1 MSKRTST
8 APTGERQERIWLAI
22 VVIAFFVF
30 MLAPI
35 LIVVAVSFTEVDYVA
50 FPIEG
55 FSFRWF
61 YRIIEYEPFLDALI
75 VTIQVALLSTV
86 LAGAI
91 GVPAALAL
99 VRSRSRY
106 AQALMTFLL
115 SPLSM
120 PMIVLGLGLLFYLSW
135 LGLGIS
141 MTSLVIAHAVV
152 GLPYITRT
160 VAGVYRGVSRDL
172 EESAAILGANRW
184 QVFRRVTLPQIKPG
198 IFAGAMFSILIS
210 VDNLPISYFF
220 GSTDT
225 DTLPVVMLSYLEHQF
240 DPSIAALS
248 TVQLILAV
256 GGLLIVERFY
266 GLRHMGAPA

>member
-1 MSKRTST
+1 MS
-8 APTGERQERIWLAI
+8 APPTGERAERWVLAAFT
-22 VVIAFFVF
+22 VAFFVF

-35 LIVVAVSFTEVDYVA
+35 LIVVVVSFTSVTYVA

-55 FSFRWF
+55 FSFKWF
-61 YRIIEYEPFLDALI
+61 YRIVEYEPFLDALI
-75 VTIQVALLSTV
+75 VTVEVALVST
-86 LAGAI
+86 LFASLL

-99 VRSRSRY
+99 VRSRSRH
-106 AQALMTFLL
+106 AETLMTFLL

-135 LGLGIS
+135 IGLGIS
-141 MTSLVIAHAVV
+141 MTSLIIAHTII

-172 EESAAILGANRW
+172 EEGAAILGANRW
-184 QVFRRVTLPQIKPG
+184 QVFRRITLPQIKPG

-210 VDNLPISYFF
+210 VDNLPISFFF
-220 GSTDT
+220 GSTT
-225 DTLPVVMLSYLEHQF
+225 TNTLPVVMLSYLEHQF

-248 TVQLILAV
+248 TVQLALAV
-256 GGLLIVERFY
+256 IGLLVVERLY
-266 GLRHMGAPA
+266 GLRHMSAPA